1 MVNKMNKK
9 LIINIIG
16 TIFIFIIGFIIH
28 NLYEWFPNILTGV
41 FAPVNESI
49 FEHIK
54 MIFTSYIIW
63 IVIKYFI
70 YKKNDLIE
78 KSFIFK
84 ELITTIFA
92 IIIFL
97 IIFLPIYNKFGENLP
112 LTLFVYFISITASL
126 IFNYF
131 FAIKKESRI
140 LNIIGV
146 ISIILIYIITTYLTY
161 NPIICDF
168 FLDPTNNS
176 YGLNK

>member
-1 MVNKMNKK
+1 MVIKLNKK

-16 TIFIFIIGFIIH
+16 TIFIFLIGFIIH
-28 NLYEWFPNILTGV
+28 NLYEWFPYGLTSI

-54 MIFTSYIIW
+54 MIFTSYMIW
-63 IVIKYFI
+63 IIVKHFI
-70 YKKNDLIE
+70 LKKNNLKE
-78 KSFIFK
+78 NSFVFK
-84 ELITTIFA
+84 ELLTTIFS

-97 IIFLPIYNKFGENLP
+97 IIFLPIYNKFGENLS
-112 LTLFVYFISITASL
+112 LTLLIYFISIALSF
-126 IFNYF
+126 IFNYLIN
-131 FAIKKESRI
+131 IKKESRT

-146 ISIILIYIITTYLTY
+146 ISIIIIYIITTYLTY
-161 NPIICDF
+161 NPIICNF